1 MLNHVTLMGRLTRDP
16 ELKNVGSAS
25 IPLCNFVIA
34 VERDGGSTNAEKKV
48 DYVSVSAWRKTA
60 EFIARNF
67 TKGKMIVIGGRLESS
82 EWTDGTGTKRARLSV
97 VVNDR
102 EVYFAD
108 NKRSGASSGTAKP
121 APAPAPAEPATDFA
135 MLDDDDAQLPF

>member
-1 MLNHVTLMGRLTRDP
+1 MLNHVTLMGRLTHDP

-25 IPLCNFVIA
+25 IPLCNFTIA
-34 VERDGGSTNAEKKV
+34 VERDGGSAGTEKKV
-48 DYVSVSAWRKTA
+48 DYVNVSAWRKTA

-67 TKGKMIVIGGRLESS
+67 EKGKMIVIGGRLESS
-82 EWTDGTGTKRARLSV
+82 EWADGTGTKRTRLSV

-108 NKRSGASSGTAKP
+108 SKKSSAPNTTSRTAP
-121 APAPAPAEPATDFA
+121 PAAPAAPESDFA